1 VTVLGLDQKKQY
13 VSTGHTFG
21 KWFACFMRGAQLW
34 MGMVRIQNK
43 ALTSKLVLGICAEAE
58 RIWGT
63 ARSDT
68 KRMEMEEVVCFV
80 LIRFGAGL
88 QGEEVSLVSLEGLLN
103 F

>member
-1 VTVLGLDQKKQY
+1 M
-13 VSTGHTFG
+13 
-21 KWFACFMRGAQLW
+21 WGAWLQ

-43 ALTSKLVLGICAEAE
+43 ALTSKLVIGICAEAE

-68 KRMEMEEVVCFV
+68 KKMEMEDAVCFM

-88 QGEEVSLVSLEGLLN
+88 QGEEVPLVSLEGLLN
-103 F
+103 FWMEMQMGLSMRGTRW